1 MITPALVVVTGLPAA
16 GKTTI
21 ARELAATLDL
31 PLLEMDAFKEL
42 LYETLGAE
50 DRDRSREIGFAA
62 FALLYHTT
70 TRMLRA
76 STSLVLEAN
85 FSVGL
90 AEPWFAA
97 FPPCRILQ
105 ILVTAP
111 PATLLDRYRSR
122 AATTGR
128 HPGHADIAALP
139 EVERGLAEG
148 RWGVLGVGGDLI
160 EIDTS
165 SPVDV
170 SPLADRVAAFVL

>member
-97 FPPCRILQ
+97 SRRAGSSRSSSPRLPRRCSI
-105 ILVTAP
+105 
-111 PATLLDRYRSR
+111 ATEAARPQPGGIQVMPTSPRCPRSNADLRR
-122 AATTGR
+122 AAG
-128 HPGHADIAALP
+128 ASSASAA
-139 EVERGLAEG
+139 
-148 RWGVLGVGGDLI
+148 I
-160 EIDTS
+160 
-165 SPVDV
+165 
-170 SPLADRVAAFVL
+170 